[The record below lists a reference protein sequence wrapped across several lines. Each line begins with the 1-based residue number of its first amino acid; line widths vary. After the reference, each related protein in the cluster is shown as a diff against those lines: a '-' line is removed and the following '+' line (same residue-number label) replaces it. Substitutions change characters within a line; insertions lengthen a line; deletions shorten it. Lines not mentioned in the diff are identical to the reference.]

1 MPTETTIEQLPRFV
15 SFQDVEQVAA
25 RFDGMESLTI
35 GLNRFE
41 RTRLFGEGALLGLVT
56 LARNNTKDVV
66 VQLGA
71 DLPRFTTGTKNRYWK
86 IFTESI
92 SGFVLGQLANSIVD
106 GSGKNVTDAI
116 RAQQSN
122 SLRLQE
128 GYIGSGKEI
137 AAAITDQFEAPTS
150 AELINEG
157 NTTNFGPLL
166 AYALRARLGVEGAPG
181 GPSMNVTMFAS
192 ELLENTR
199 DHATTDLEHNP
210 IDGIRFLNVLRINPD
225 QEDLRAIIPSAER
238 SGGYSRAL
246 SDVLNVGASAE
257 HLLAMTV
264 SDGGLGIAARMCG
277 TLDIYQEPVERER
290 NMILKAI
297 AKGGSSKSAS
307 VTGRGLGLQNV
318 MDATQ
323 RLGGLLVFRTG
334 RTRLYYYGN
343 LQVASGST
351 EIQGRNERALPFL
364 PGTSVSIL
372 FPWKL
377 RAKQLDLFGVK
388 DADSIGG
395 R

>member
-1 MPTETTIEQLPRFV
+1 MPTETTIELLPRFV

-137 AAAITDQFEAPTS
+137 
-150 AELINEG
+150 
-157 NTTNFGPLL
+157 
-166 AYALRARLGVEGAPG
+166 
-181 GPSMNVTMFAS
+181 
-192 ELLENTR
+192 
-199 DHATTDLEHNP
+199 
-210 IDGIRFLNVLRINPD
+210 
-225 QEDLRAIIPSAER
+225 
-238 SGGYSRAL
+238 
-246 SDVLNVGASAE
+246 
-257 HLLAMTV
+257 
-264 SDGGLGIAARMCG
+264 
-277 TLDIYQEPVERER
+277 
-290 NMILKAI
+290 
-297 AKGGSSKSAS
+297 
-307 VTGRGLGLQNV
+307 
-318 MDATQ
+318 
-323 RLGGLLVFRTG
+323 
-334 RTRLYYYGN
+334 
-343 LQVASGST
+343 
-351 EIQGRNERALPFL
+351 
-364 PGTSVSIL
+364 
-372 FPWKL
+372 
-377 RAKQLDLFGVK
+377 
-388 DADSIGG
+388 
-395 R
+395 